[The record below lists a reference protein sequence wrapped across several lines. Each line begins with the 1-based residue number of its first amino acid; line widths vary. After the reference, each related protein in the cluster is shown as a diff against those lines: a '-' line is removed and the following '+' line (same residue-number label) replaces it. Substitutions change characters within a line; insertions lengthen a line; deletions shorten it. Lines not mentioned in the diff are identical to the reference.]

1 MAELDGLA
9 SEQPEAGRGQEQE
22 EDDERREALLEP
34 VQRRRL
40 LEGGR
45 DALREA
51 LRLGL
56 SARQQRLL
64 LFVIHGDEGGE
75 LKSLRSNS
83 VGALASRERR
93 TPRVT
98 GPIWPN
104 VQRLLRQTNT
114 GT

>member
-9 SEQPEAGRGQEQE
+9 SEQPKAGRGQEQE
-22 EDDERREALLEP
+22 EDDERREAFLEP
-34 VQRRRL
+34 IQRRRL
-40 LEGGR
+40 FEGGR

-56 SARQQRLL
+56 SARQQWLL
-64 LFVIHGDEGGE
+64 LFVGHGDGGE
-75 LKSLRSNS
+75 MKSLRSNS

-104 VQRLLRQTNT
+104 VQRCLRQTNT
-114 GT
+114 GN